1 MRKIIYNVS
10 IKKEKNMEYLIKDT
24 TKEERKKIAKNAL
37 AISVGSNE
45 MPSKEVIEHVKEYV
59 DGKMELEEVQKNIIE
74 RYKKI

>member
-1 MRKIIYNVS
+1 
-10 IKKEKNMEYLIKDT
+10 MEYLIKDT
-24 TKEERKKIAKNAL
+24 TKEERKRIAKNAL

-45 MPSKEVIEHVKEYV
+45 MPSKEVIELVKEYV

>member
-1 MRKIIYNVS
+1 MSR
-10 IKKEKNMEYLIKDT
+10 ELQKNMEYLIKDT

-45 MPSKEVIEHVKEYV
+45 MPSKEVIEIVKEYV
-59 DGKMELEEVQKNIIE
+59 DGKMELEEVQKKIIE

>member
-1 MRKIIYNVS
+1 
-10 IKKEKNMEYLIKDT
+10 MEYLIKNT

-45 MPSKEVIEHVKEYV
+45 MPSKEVIELVKEYV

>member
-1 MRKIIYNVS
+1 
-10 IKKEKNMEYLIKDT
+10 MEYLIKNT

-45 MPSKEVIEHVKEYV
+45 MPSKETIEIVKEYV
-59 DGKMELEEVQKNIIE
+59 DGKMELEEVKKKVIE

>member
-1 MRKIIYNVS
+1 MS
-10 IKKEKNMEYLIKDT
+10 YLIKDT

-45 MPSKEVIEHVKEYV
+45 MPSKETIELVKEYIE
-59 DGKMELEEVQKNIIE
+59 GNMELEEVQRKIIE

>member
-1 MRKIIYNVS
+1 
-10 IKKEKNMEYLIKDT
+10 MEYLIKNT

-45 MPSKEVIEHVKEYV
+45 MPSKETIELVKEYV
-59 DGKMELEEVQKNIIE
+59 DGKMELEEVQKKVIE